1 MEGNLYQRIYDLLA
15 QVPAGHVVSYGEMAR
30 ALGMPRGAR
39 VVGWA
44 MRSCPEGYPWHRV
57 VTAGGEITKRGSG
70 EGEELTGAQA
80 GPGRDVHGGGEPLGH
95 PVGDHVEL
103 ARVRRRAF
111 GIGLRRG
118 DTDQRR
124 LLRLGR

>member
-70 EGEELTGAQA
+70 EGEELQRALLEDEG
-80 GPGRDVHGGGEPLGH
+80 VSF
-95 PVGDHVEL
+95 
-103 ARVRRRAF
+103 RVDGSIDMRTF
-111 GIGLRRG
+111 GWSFALVPPP
-118 DTDQRR
+118 D
-124 LLRLGR
+124 L